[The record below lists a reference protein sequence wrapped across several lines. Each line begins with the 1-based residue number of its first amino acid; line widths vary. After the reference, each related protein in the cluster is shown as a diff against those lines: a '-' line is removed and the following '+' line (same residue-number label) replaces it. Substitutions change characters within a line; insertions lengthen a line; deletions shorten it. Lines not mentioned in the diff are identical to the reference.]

1 MATIKRYSNR
11 KLYDIDARRYV
22 TLDEIAE
29 AVRRGE
35 EVTVIDHTTGA
46 DLTTVTL
53 LQILFTEEK
62 RIGGMLPEKVLTRFL
77 RLGENNLSSLR
88 SAYNYMTDPR
98 QVVDTAIRQRIKAL
112 TAQAAL
118 SAEEAQHWLELL
130 LDPDL
135 ELPADE
141 AAEDDEA
148 ATQDDVHALL
158 RQLDQLDKA
167 LDQLKP

>member
-1 MATIKRYSNR
+1 
-11 KLYDIDARRYV
+11 
-22 TLDEIAE
+22 
-29 AVRRGE
+29 
-35 EVTVIDHTTGA
+35 
-46 DLTTVTL
+46 
-53 LQILFTEEK
+53 
-62 RIGGMLPEKVLTRFL
+62 
-77 RLGENNLSSLR
+77 
-88 SAYNYMTDPR
+88 MTDPR

-118 SAEEAQHWLELL
+118 SAEEAQYWLELL

-141 AAEDDEA
+141 AAEDDED

>member
-53 LQILFTEEK
+53 LKILFTEEK
-62 RIGGMLPEKVLTRFL
+62 RIGGMLPEKVLTRFC
-77 RLGENNLSSLR
+77 
-88 SAYNYMTDPR
+88 AWAKT
-98 QVVDTAIRQRIKAL
+98 T
-112 TAQAAL
+112 
-118 SAEEAQHWLELL
+118 
-130 LDPDL
+130 
-135 ELPADE
+135 
-141 AAEDDEA
+141 
-148 ATQDDVHALL
+148 
-158 RQLDQLDKA
+158 
-167 LDQLKP
+167 